1 MARTL
6 NEKNF
11 QFLEYSEHREK
22 EVERFT
28 SFLSQ
33 AQEVQ
38 QKEELEALKD
48 LYLKRPHMDLETDP
62 EYQAALSE
70 LRIEQQDAKLLL
82 GLYLFKI
89 RETMELTLRLQKMN
103 LESQHK

>member
-6 NEKNF
+6 KEKNF

-22 EVERFT
+22 EMERFWL
-28 SFLSQ
+28 FLRQ
-33 AQEVQ
+33 IQEVQ
-38 QKEELEALKD
+38 QKEEQEALKD
-48 LYLKRPHMDLETDP
+48 LYLKRPHIDLVTNP

-82 GLYLFKI
+82 GQYLFKI
-89 RETMELTLRLQKMN
+89 RETMEITLRLQKMN

>member
-6 NEKNF
+6 KEKNF

-22 EVERFT
+22 EMERFWL
-28 SFLSQ
+28 FLRQ
-33 AQEVQ
+33 IQEVQ
-38 QKEELEALKD
+38 QKEEQEALKD
-48 LYLKRPHMDLETDP
+48 LYLKRPHIDLVTNP